1 MKYLL
6 SIIILSLIL
15 LSTGADRLSEINN
28 SIENQKLLIE
38 NLNAKI
44 NEFNSSK
51 SSLERQI
58 QDINVLLDNIT
69 KDLLNLEIEI
79 EKINQEIKLL
89 EDEIELLKI
98 QIEEKTL
105 ELEDLKTQVAS
116 LIELIYV
123 KNQNYNLFE
132 VDTQTIM
139 KFVFSDKTSSEII
152 NEIMNISE
160 IEKIIHFKTNEVS
173 NVLLE
178 LENMV
183 FDLERLQNSKLE
195 LLIELQISKDNLEI
209 QKATQ
214 EKLISEKSSGVLN
227 YKSLIQQ
234 SKAEQLKAQQ
244 ELSDLQIDYAKIS
257 RQISEKNQSVD
268 DFNSGDSLF
277 SWPIFPKRGISAGF
291 LDPSYKSFIG
301 IDHLAIDIPAS
312 QQTKILAPANGQV
325 VKVKDSDNNSYN
337 YIIIAHNQGFTTLYG
352 HVYKSYVNVGQDVKR
367 GEVIGLSGGAP
378 GTRGAGYLTTGA
390 HLHFEVHKNGSHVNP
405 LKYLDKS
412 VLN

>member
-160 IEKIIHFKTNEVS
+160 IEKIIHFK
-173 NVLLE
+173 
-178 LENMV
+178 
-183 FDLERLQNSKLE
+183 
-195 LLIELQISKDNLEI
+195 
-209 QKATQ
+209 
-214 EKLISEKSSGVLN
+214 
-227 YKSLIQQ
+227 
-234 SKAEQLKAQQ
+234 
-244 ELSDLQIDYAKIS
+244 
-257 RQISEKNQSVD
+257 
-268 DFNSGDSLF
+268 
-277 SWPIFPKRGISAGF
+277 
-291 LDPSYKSFIG
+291 
-301 IDHLAIDIPAS
+301 
-312 QQTKILAPANGQV
+312 
-325 VKVKDSDNNSYN
+325 
-337 YIIIAHNQGFTTLYG
+337 
-352 HVYKSYVNVGQDVKR
+352 
-367 GEVIGLSGGAP
+367 
-378 GTRGAGYLTTGA
+378 
-390 HLHFEVHKNGSHVNP
+390 
-405 LKYLDKS
+405 
-412 VLN
+412 